1 VIRGLAVHKIS
12 RLKIESESAT
22 MAQAFGHVVTG
33 TDRAT
38 GTDRMMETDRRAKR
52 HGCSGCVVADGSR
65 RTFLRSASA
74 GFGWLAF
81 SGLYGNQAKAEDL
94 AARRHFPPRAKN
106 VIFCFMDGG
115 PSHVDTFDP
124 KPMLE
129 MHEGKAIGES
139 AVSKLSQSG
148 AQRVWLGSPWK
159 FSQHGESGLWVSDLF
174 PHLASVA
181 DHLCVVRSMVGQLPL
196 HGQQNLLLHTGRIL
210 GQAPSVGAWVSYGL
224 GSENQNLP
232 GYVVLNN
239 DWVPNGG
246 LENFGSSYLPAS
258 CQATTIR
265 AKGVPVDHLAARDDL
280 QRQRQMLDLLSQ
292 QDQEFAA
299 VAADAGAIE
308 GAIANYETAF
318 RMQSELPD
326 VLDIES
332 ETQHTR
338 TLYGLDSDDQHQRYY
353 ALQALRARR
362 LVEAGVRFVE
372 ITCPSFDGNNSP
384 WDQHGQLKQDHGK
397 NARITDQS
405 VAALIVDL
413 RQRGLLDQTIVVWAG
428 EMGRTPHTPKV
439 TPNCGRDHHVNGYSI
454 FMAGGGFRG
463 GMTYG
468 ETDEFGNSVVQ
479 NPVDIHDIHATL
491 LHQMGVDHQLLTF
504 RHGGRDHRLTDVHG
518 RILTDLLA

>member
-1 VIRGLAVHKIS
+1 MRQNNFRRLSPIRQSETEPDVRPPPRTQTLPKLLNPVRMAGHHLGGGHPRTAGLDGNAWCS
-12 RLKIESESAT
+12 
-22 MAQAFGHVVTG
+22 
-33 TDRAT
+33 
-38 GTDRMMETDRRAKR
+38 RRALLQ
-52 HGCSGCVVADGSR
+52 SG
-65 RTFLRSASA
+65 SA
-74 GFGWLAF
+74 GFGWLAL
-81 SGLYGNQAKAEDL
+81 SGLIGE
-94 AARRHFPPRAKN
+94 AAIADGLTSGHHFPPRAKA

-124 KPMLE
+124 KPMLKT
-129 MHEGKAIGES
+129 HEGKAIGDS
-139 AVSKLSQSG
+139 AVSKLAQSG
-148 AQRVWLGSPWK
+148 ASRVWLGSPWT
-159 FSQHGESGLWVSDLF
+159 FRQRGESGLWMSDLF

-181 DHLCVVRSMVGQLPL
+181 DHCCIVRSMVGQLPL

-232 GYVVLNN
+232 GYLVLNN

-265 AKGVPVDHLAARDDL
+265 AKGAPVDHLAPPADL
-280 QRQRQMLDLLSQ
+280 RQQRRKLKLLAA
-292 QDQEFAA
+292 QDGEFATR
-299 VAADAGAIE
+299 AADPNAIE

-318 RMQSELPD
+318 RMQSELPG
-326 VLDIES
+326 VLDVNGEPGHIH
-332 ETQHTR
+332 Q
-338 TLYGLDSDDQHQRYY
+338 LYGLDSDDEHQRYY
-353 ALQALRARR
+353 ALQSLRARR

-384 WDQHGQLKQDHGK
+384 WDQHGQLKKNHEK
-397 NARITDQS
+397 NARITDRS

-413 RQRGLLDQTIVVWAG
+413 RQRGLLDDTVVVWAG

-439 TPNCGRDHHVNGYSI
+439 TPTCGRDHHVNGYCV

-491 LHQMGVDHQLLTF
+491 LHQLGVDHQQLTF

-518 RILTDLLA
+518 RVLTDLLA